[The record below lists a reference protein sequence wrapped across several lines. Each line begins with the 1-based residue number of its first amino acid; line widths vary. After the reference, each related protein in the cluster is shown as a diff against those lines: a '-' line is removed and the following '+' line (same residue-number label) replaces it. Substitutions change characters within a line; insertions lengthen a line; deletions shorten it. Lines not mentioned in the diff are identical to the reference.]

1 MGLQM
6 TCLTAITLL
15 CISAAD
21 ASEPFNLVC
30 TGTLSSRSM
39 DGETK
44 KPYRS
49 VYRIDLDR
57 GKWCDGD
64 CEALHDIASVQPTQ
78 IALQDKRVDTP
89 SERSMMANLID
100 RRTGEHT
107 VTATSATPG
116 LRGSVLIMQWHGQC
130 ERAPFTGFPS
140 FETKF

>member
-1 MGLQM
+1 MGLQK
-6 TCLTAITLL
+6 TCLAVIALL

-39 DGETK
+39 DGETEES
-44 KPYRS
+44 YRS

-89 SERSMMANLID
+89 GERSMMANLID

-107 VTATSATPG
+107 ITATSATPG
-116 LRGSVLIMQWHGQC
+116 RRGSVLIMQWHGQC